1 MVSLSF
7 FLFRHFA
14 SSPFSKEETMSTQT
28 NVKLWSD
35 HIVGEFGAKDVEL
48 ALSTMVEDAS
58 VMHMPT
64 RSGGK
69 GKAELRPYYRDMF
82 IPSIPSE
89 WEHTMTNRVLTEDTI
104 VEEARV
110 RFRHTKQMDWFLPA
124 VPPTNKWIDVEL
136 VIVIEFRDGKM
147 ATERIYWDQA
157 AVLRQVGKL

>member
-1 MVSLSF
+1 
-7 FLFRHFA
+7 
-14 SSPFSKEETMSTQT
+14 MSAQT
-28 NVKLWSD
+28 NLNLWEE
-35 HIVGEFGAKDVEL
+35 HLAGEFDVKDVEL

-82 IPSIPSE
+82 IPSIPE
-89 WEHTMTNRVLTEDTI
+89 QWEHIVTNRVMTENTI
-104 VEEARV
+104 VEEATARLV
-110 RFRHTKQMDWFLPA
+110 HSKQMDWFLPGI
-124 VPPTNKWIDVEL
+124 PPTNKPIEVEL

>member
-1 MVSLSF
+1 M
-7 FLFRHFA
+7 
-14 SSPFSKEETMSTQT
+14 SSQS
-28 NVKLWSD
+28 NLKLWQD
-35 HIVGEFGAKDVEL
+35 HLVGEFGTKDVEL

-89 WEHTMTNRVLTEDTI
+89 WEHTVTNRVMTENTI
-104 VEEARV
+104 VEEAKARL
-110 RFRHTKQMDWFLPA
+110 RHTKPMEWFLPG
-124 VPPTNKWIDVEL
+124 VPATNKWIEVEL

-157 AVLRQVGKL
+157 AVLRQIGRL

>member
-1 MVSLSF
+1 
-7 FLFRHFA
+7 
-14 SSPFSKEETMSTQT
+14 MSAQDHL
-28 NVKLWSD
+28 KLWEE
-35 HIVGEFGAKDVEL
+35 HLAGEFGVKDVER

-82 IPSIPSE
+82 IPSIPE
-89 WEHTMTNRVLTEDTI
+89 QWEHIVTNRVMTENTI
-104 VEEARV
+104 VEEATARLV
-110 RFRHTKQMDWFLPA
+110 HSKQMDWFLPGI
-124 VPPTNKWIDVEL
+124 PPTHKTIEVEL

-157 AVLRQVGKL
+157 AVLRQIGKL

>member
-1 MVSLSF
+1 
-7 FLFRHFA
+7 
-14 SSPFSKEETMSTQT
+14 MSTQQ
-28 NVKLWSD
+28 NVQLWAD
-35 HIVGEFGAKDVEL
+35 HIVGEFGTKDVEL

-89 WEHTMTNRVLTEDTI
+89 WEHTITNRVLTEDTI

-110 RFRHTKQMDWFLPA
+110 RFRHTKQMDWFLPD

-157 AVLRQVGKL
+157 AVLRQIGKL

>member
-1 MVSLSF
+1 
-7 FLFRHFA
+7 
-14 SSPFSKEETMSTQT
+14 MSTQT
-28 NVKLWSD
+28 NLKQWED
-35 HIVGEFGAKDVEL
+35 HINGEFVTKDVEQSL
-48 ALSTMVEDAS
+48 ATMVEDAS

-69 GKAELRPYYRDMF
+69 GKTALRAYYRDMF

-89 WEHTMTNRVLTEDTI
+89 WQHTMTNRVVTENTI
-104 VEEARV
+104 VEEAKV
-110 RFRHTKQMDWFLPA
+110 HFHHTKQMEWFLPG

-157 AVLRQVGKL
+157 AVLRQIGQL